1 MQLKPWF
8 TSIWHRFAGRD
19 PLIRRHVLFCLGS
32 AQLYL
37 VSIGV
42 LWHGTHLD
50 LVDEWVARSL
60 SLAMACVWS
69 VFFVLIRSG
78 WSSRLADPLMSLP
91 HAMLSILI
99 TVGAYAM
106 LGNTRN
112 DVILLLGQTIAV
124 TMFRIRPRESL
135 FLGLWTVGCL
145 CLTQFALVWLG
156 PEAHNA
162 IFMAAQSAV
171 TSATLLALALVAMWI
186 SQLRQKIARGAQK
199 LRATLDQ
206 VQALATTDMLT
217 GLLNRRQLEVVMMAE
232 LQLAR
237 RQGHALCVAVVDLDH
252 FKRVNDLY
260 GHRMGDEVLRR
271 FAALLQTELRQA
283 DRVGRWGGEEFVIL
297 MPHVDLAQAHM
308 ALERIRKRLA
318 DLPMSEHEPLRVTVS
333 GGVAAWSHG
342 LTMEP
347 WLEQA
352 DQALYQA
359 KARGRNRIVAAPEPS
374 PRAVLS
380 LPPRPPT
387 ELPEARE
394 LGFAEQGSQT
404 HSGAA

>member
-1 MQLKPWF
+1 MQFKPWF
-8 TSIWHRFAGRD
+8 TSLWHRLAGRD
-19 PLIRRHVLFCLGS
+19 PLVRRHVLFCLGS

-42 LWHGTHLD
+42 LWHGTHFG
-50 LVDEWVARSL
+50 LVQEWVARGL
-60 SLAMACVWS
+60 SIAMASVWS
-69 VFFVLIRSG
+69 VFFVLIRTG
-78 WSSRLADPLMSLP
+78 WSARLADPLMSLP

-99 TVGAYAM
+99 TVGAYAV
-106 LGNTRN
+106 LGPTRN
-112 DVILLLGQTIAV
+112 DVVLLLGQTIAV
-124 TMFRIRPRESL
+124 SMFRIQPRESL
-135 FLGLWTVGCL
+135 FLGFWTVGWL

-156 PEAHNA
+156 PEADNGVS
-162 IFMAAQSAV
+162 MAAQAAV
-171 TSATLLALALVAMWI
+171 TSATLLALALVAMWV
-186 SQLRQKIARGAQK
+186 SQLRQKIARDAHK

-217 GLLNRRQLEVVMMAE
+217 GLLNRRQLEVVMLAE

-237 RQGHALCVAVVDLDH
+237 RQGHALCVAMVDLDH
-252 FKRVNDLY
+252 FKRINDLY

-297 MPHVDLAQAHM
+297 MPHVDLTQAHM

-333 GGVAAWSHG
+333 GGVAAWAPG
-342 LTMEP
+342 WTMEP

-352 DQALYQA
+352 DHALYQA
-359 KARGRNRIVAAPEPS
+359 KATGRNRIVAA
-374 PRAVLS
+374 
-380 LPPRPPT
+380 
-387 ELPEARE
+387 
-394 LGFAEQGSQT
+394 
-404 HSGAA
+404 